1 MEKVKKI
8 SPKDFVFEYV
18 IGKGAFGKVWKVHD
32 KRNRIYAIKQMK
44 KVKIVSKK
52 SVQSV
57 MNEKKLLCL
66 LKNPFLVNMH
76 YSFQNE
82 ENLFLVMDYCSRG
95 DLRYHL
101 KMKEKFKEN

>member
-1 MEKVKKI
+1 
-8 SPKDFVFEYV
+8 
-18 IGKGAFGKVWKVHD
+18 
-32 KRNRIYAIKQMK
+32 
-44 KVKIVSKK
+44 
-52 SVQSV
+52 

>member
-1 MEKVKKI
+1 MKKMSI
-8 SPKDFVFEYV
+8 KDFVLEYV
-18 IGKGAFGKVWKVHD
+18 IGKGAFGKVWKGHD
-32 KRNRIYAIKQMK
+32 KRNKIYAIKQMK
-44 KVKIVSKK
+44 KYKIVEKK

-57 MNEKKLLCL
+57 MNEKKLLSL

-76 YSFQNE
+76 HSFQNE

-101 KMKEKFKEN
+101 KIKQKFK